1 MKKKKSMKTASLFL
15 SLCVLLTSLPAFP
28 ALANSARLQWTGTDR
43 TGAIITDETCPVTV
57 EREQLTFDIQEFPEQ
72 SYRKTEDYLAYGSRV
87 TAEYTFYNPADY
99 AVNAVLVFPFGKLPD
114 YGTVYDEEKGEQVL
128 PSDTEKYN
136 ITVNGAEIQKNLR
149 HTFAPFG
156 RQFDKEKDMDLLHQG
171 YMEDEFYTPDMP
183 VTRYTYVSS
192 GVDTETWDAA
202 SAAFIPVFDPSETK
216 ILMENQNG
224 LSTLE
229 DAVQLE
235 SWVHDEPFTVNVI
248 GRPLKQM
255 PEWKFYENGA
265 CEKEIEGT
273 MTLADTEVLT
283 LEEFVLSEYQED
295 SGILKH
301 DWYNAMIEAMKYF
314 EVSHGI
320 IDSSENSFEL
330 FDISRELMR
339 WYEYELVLEPGE
351 RLKNT
356 VTAPVYPSFNAAYE
370 PPVYEYTYLLSPA
383 QSWKDFGP
391 LDIAVNTPYYMVEDS
406 LGQFKQDDSGFTCHL
421 EGLPEGELTFT
432 LCRERK
438 PLKAANRNTV
448 TAAVIFLPLAAVL
461 AIAIAV
467 VIWKK
472 KRNE

>member
-1 MKKKKSMKTASLFL
+1 MKKKKSMKNGSLFF
-15 SLCVLLTSLPAFP
+15 SLCIFLTSLSVFP
-28 ALANSARLQWTGTDR
+28 ARANSARMQWTGTDR

-57 EREQLTFDIQEFPEQ
+57 EKEQLTFDIQEFPEQ
-72 SYRKTEDYLAYGSRV
+72 SYRKTEDYLDYGSRV

-114 YGTVYDEEKGEQVL
+114 YGAVYDEEKGEQVL
-128 PSDTEKYN
+128 SSDTEKYN
-136 ITVNGAEIQKNLR
+136 ITVNGAEIQKTLR

-156 RQFDKEKDMDLLHQG
+156 RQFDKEKDMALLHQG
-171 YMEDEFYTPDMP
+171 YMEDEFYTPDMQ
-183 VTRYTYVSS
+183 VIRYTYISS

-202 SAAFIPVFDPSETK
+202 NAAFIPAFDPSETR

-224 LSTLE
+224 LHIFKNT
-229 DAVQLE
+229 VQLE
-235 SWVHDEPFTVNVI
+235 SWVHDGPVTVNVI
-248 GRPLKQM
+248 GKPLKQM

-265 CEKEIEGT
+265 CETEIKGI

-283 LEEFVLSEYQED
+283 LEEFVLSEYQEN

-314 EVSHGI
+314 EGPQGI
-320 IDSSENSFEL
+320 IDSSGNPLGS
-330 FDISRELMR
+330 FDISGELMR

-356 VTAPVYPSFNAAYE
+356 VTAPVYPSFNIAYE

-383 QSWKDFGP
+383 QSWNSFGA
-391 LDIAVNTPYYMVEDS
+391 LDIVVNTPYYMVEDS

-421 EGLPEGELTFT
+421 EGLPEGELSFA
-432 LCRERK
+432 LCQERK
-438 PLKAANRNTV
+438 PLKAANRNAV
-448 TAAVIFLPLAAVL
+448 TAAVIFFLLAAVL
-461 AIAIAV
+461 VTAIVAFT
-467 VIWKK
+467 WKK
-472 KRNE
+472 KRKK